1 MGAVEKADIT
11 PAVAAE
17 LVREQF
23 PQWAE
28 LPVVPVDADGWD
40 NTTFRLGDELSVRLP
55 SADGYIAQ
63 VAKEHRWLPVLAP
76 HLPLR
81 SPEPVA
87 KGRPGCG
94 YPRPWS
100 IYRWIDGEPARPDRI
115 ADLSALAAR
124 LAGFLVALYSI
135 DAGDG
140 PAAGAHNFFRGGPV
154 STYDEETR
162 EAIDAL
168 AVDAAAAT
176 RAWEAALAADWSG
189 PAVWVHGDLAASN
202 LLVVGGE
209 LAAVIDFGCSAV
221 GDPACDLVIA
231 WTLFSGAS
239 RDAFVATLDVDD
251 AMWAR
256 ARGWALWKAL
266 RTIRT
271 ATRSADADRAARRFG
286 WRVSA
291 GELIDDLLAEGLQ
304 RRGEG

>member
-81 SPEPVA
+81 IPEPVA